1 MDRLTR
7 YASGLDESASET
19 AAPRDAW
26 ESRQGS
32 LLREPARQM
41 ARDDNS
47 RWLARTIEAEIIPRL
62 MLAHC
67 SARQPLVHEK
77 PAATPPGPPE
87 VEEFAR
93 IAIDSNPSAPAAY
106 VETLR
111 SEGMPLD
118 VIYMELLAPAARRLG
133 ALWDADLCDFTQVT
147 LGLWRI
153 QQVMYDLSPAFHRAS
168 AESPG
173 GRRALLTPAPQS
185 QHTFGLLMV
194 SEFFRRAGWDVW
206 ARTSAT
212 AHDIVSA
219 ARGEWFDVCGLSIGS
234 ETHVDTTTSVIL
246 DVRKHSRNPAIVVMV
261 GGPVVSA
268 HPDLVSRVGADAT
281 AGDAESAVSRAE
293 EILSVRSRLS

>member
-7 YASGLDESASET
+7 GASGFDESASET
-19 AAPRDAW
+19 GAPRDAW

-32 LLREPARQM
+32 LLREPARQTSH
-41 ARDDNS
+41 DDNS

-67 SARQPLVHEK
+67 SARQPLVNEK
-77 PAATPPGPPE
+77 PAQTPPGSPE

-93 IAIDSNPSAPAAY
+93 IAIDTDPSAAAAY

-111 SEGMPLD
+111 REGMPLD
-118 VIYMELLAPAARRLG
+118 VIYMQLLAPAARRLG
-133 ALWDADLCDFTQVT
+133 ALWEADLCDFTQVT

-153 QQVMYDLSPAFHRAS
+153 QQVMYDLSPAFHRSS

-212 AHDIVSA
+212 AQDIVSA
-219 ARGEWFDVCGLSIGS
+219 ARGEWFDVCGLSLGS
-234 ETHVDTTTSVIL
+234 ETHVDSTTSVIV
-246 DVRKHSRNPAIVVMV
+246 DVRKQSRNPAIVVMV
-261 GGPVVSA
+261 GGPVVGA
-268 HPDLVSRVGADAT
+268 HPELVARVGADAT
-281 AGDAESAVSRAE
+281 AGDAESAVARAE
-293 EILSVRSRLS
+293 EIVGARSRLC